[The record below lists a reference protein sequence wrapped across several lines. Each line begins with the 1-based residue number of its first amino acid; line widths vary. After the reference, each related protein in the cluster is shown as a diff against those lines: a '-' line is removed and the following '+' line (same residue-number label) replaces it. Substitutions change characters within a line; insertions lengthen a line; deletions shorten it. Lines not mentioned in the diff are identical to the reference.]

1 MINFIIKTDDYSLA
15 QSKVDSISKNMDNP
29 DIITYDLD
37 EDSTYNVIDELT
49 TISLFDNP
57 KLVILKSGNEL
68 LGESEEKINE
78 LVNAMADSTNS
89 NVLVI
94 VDNKFDTK
102 SSERFQKY
110 VLLKKYAQEFDLSVS
125 SFKLDEYAK
134 ESFLEDR
141 YNITADALNILCN
154 SSTSLSMLK
163 SNIDILKCYTMDKKD
178 ITREDVDLVIS
189 KPIDDDLYLITN
201 AVLKHDKKLIM
212 TLYNGFMVKN
222 LKANTLLSLLIN
234 KFQELYNVHI
244 FARGNVKQADIANIF
259 NISSGKAYYLLKDS
273 KSQSLE
279 EIKANIEYLSKLD
292 YDVKRGLIQVE
303 VGLELYFLR

>member
-1 MINFIIKTDDYSLA
+1 MINFIIQTDDYSLA
-15 QSKVDSISKNMDNP
+15 QEKVDNVARSMENP

-37 EDSTYNVIDELT
+37 EDSTYDVIDELT

-57 KLVILKSGNEL
+57 KLVILKSGNVL
-68 LGESEEKINE
+68 LGETENKINE
-78 LVNAMADSTNS
+78 LVGAMADSSNT
-89 NVLVI
+89 NVLFI

-102 SSERFQKY
+102 TAERLNNFS
-110 VLLKKYAQEFDLSVS
+110 LLKRYAQEFILSVGNV
-125 SFKLDEYAK
+125 KLDEYAI
-134 ESFLEDR
+134 ESFKEDR
-141 YNITADALNILCN
+141 YDISDDALNILIN

-163 SNIDILKCYTMDKKD
+163 SNIDMLKCYTLDTKK
-178 ITREDVDLVIS
+178 IKREDVDLLIS

-212 TLYNGFMVKN
+212 SLYSGFKVKN
-222 LKANTLLSLLIN
+222 LKANNLLSLLIN

-244 FARGNVKQADIANIF
+244 FARGNVKQADIASIF
-259 NISSGKAYYLLKDS
+259 NVSSGKAYYLLRDS

-292 YDVKRGLIQVE
+292 YDVKRGLVE
-303 VGLELYFLR
+303 VELGLELYFLR